1 MKSIYIYFVDEKAD
15 IYYKDNSKNLHCTI
29 NLYTTN
35 KEIREQFRKNLL
47 EKYWDKI
54 EISDINDLKN
64 TVKDSFICIFTQYR
78 ENFGKNDKN

>member
-35 KEIREQFRKNLL
+35 KEIRAQFRKNLL
-47 EKYWDKI
+47 ERYWDKI
-54 EISDINDLKN
+54 EITDINDLKN
-64 TVKDSFICIFTQYR
+64 TVKDSFVQIFTLQR
-78 ENFGKNDKN
+78 ENFDKDD

>member
-47 EKYWDKI
+47 EEYWDKI

-64 TVKDSFICIFTQYR
+64 TIKDSFIRIFTQYR
-78 ENFGKNDKN
+78 ENFIKND

>member
-35 KEIREQFRKNLL
+35 KEIRDQFRKNLL
-47 EKYWDKI
+47 KRYWDRL
-54 EISDINDLKN
+54 EINDIDDLKMI
-64 TVKDSFICIFTQYR
+64 VKDSFVQIFTLQR
-78 ENFGKNDKN
+78 ENFIKND

>member
-35 KEIREQFRKNLL
+35 KEIRAQFRKNLL
-47 EKYWDKI
+47 ERYWDKM
-54 EISDINDLKN
+54 EITDINDLKMI
-64 TVKDSFICIFTQYR
+64 VKDSFVQIFTLQR
-78 ENFGKNDKN
+78 ENFDKDD

>member
-1 MKSIYIYFVDEKAD
+1 MKSIYIYFIDEKAD

-47 EKYWDKI
+47 ERYWDKV
-54 EISDINDLKN
+54 EIDNINDLKN
-64 TVKDSFICIFTQYR
+64 TVKDSFIRIFTQYR
-78 ENFGKNDKN
+78 ENFIKND

>member
-1 MKSIYIYFVDEKAD
+1 MKSIYIYFIDEKAD

-47 EKYWDKI
+47 QRYWDRL
-54 EISDINDLKN
+54 EINDIDDLKMI
-64 TVKDSFICIFTQYR
+64 VKDSFVQIFTLQR
-78 ENFGKNDKN
+78 ENFDKDD

>member
-1 MKSIYIYFVDEKAD
+1 MKSIYIYFKGEKAD

-47 EKYWDKI
+47 ERYWDKV
-54 EISDINDLKN
+54 EIDNINDLKN
-64 TVKDSFICIFTQYR
+64 TVKDSFIRIFTQYR
-78 ENFGKNDKN
+78 ENYIKND

>member
-47 EKYWDKI
+47 ERYWDKI
-54 EISDINDLKN
+54 EITDINDLKN
-64 TVKDSFICIFTQYR
+64 TVKDSFIRIFTQYC
-78 ENFGKNDKN
+78 ENFDKND

>member
-1 MKSIYIYFVDEKAD
+1 MKSIYIYFIDEKAD

-47 EKYWDKI
+47 QRYWDRL
-54 EISDINDLKN
+54 EINNIDDLKMI
-64 TVKDSFICIFTQYR
+64 VKDRDRKSVV
-78 ENFGKNDKN
+78 

>member
-35 KEIREQFRKNLL
+35 KEIRDQFRKNLL
-47 EKYWDKI
+47 KRYW
-54 EISDINDLKN
+54 ERLEINDIDDLKMI
-64 TVKDSFICIFTQYR
+64 VKDSFVQIFTLQR
-78 ENFGKNDKN
+78 EKIDKND

>member
-35 KEIREQFRKNLL
+35 KEIRGQFRKNLL
-47 EKYWDKI
+47 QRYWDRL
-54 EISDINDLKN
+54 EINDIDDLKMI
-64 TVKDSFICIFTQYR
+64 VKDSFVQIFTLQR
-78 ENFGKNDKN
+78 EKIDKND

>member
-1 MKSIYIYFVDEKAD
+1 MKSIYIYFIDEKAD

-47 EKYWDKI
+47 ERYWDKV
-54 EISDINDLKN
+54 EIDNINDLKN
-64 TVKDSFICIFTQYR
+64 TVKDSFIRIFTQYR

>member
-1 MKSIYIYFVDEKAD
+1 MKSIYIYFIDEKAD

-47 EKYWDKI
+47 EKYWDKV
-54 EISDINDLKN
+54 EITDVKDLKN
-64 TVKDSFICIFTQYR
+64 TVKDSFIRIFTQYR
-78 ENFGKNDKN
+78 ENFVKND

>member
-47 EKYWDKI
+47 ERYWNKV
-54 EISDINDLKN
+54 EIDNINDLKN
-64 TVKDSFICIFTQYR
+64 TVKDSFIRIFTQYR
-78 ENFGKNDKN
+78 ENFDKDD

>member
-35 KEIREQFRKNLL
+35 KEILEQFRKNLL
-47 EKYWDKI
+47 ERYWNKV
-54 EISDINDLKN
+54 EIDNINDLKN
-64 TVKDSFICIFTQYR
+64 TVKDSFIRIFTQYR
-78 ENFGKNDKN
+78 ENFDKDD